1 MRGLDEQNRASDLRR
16 SITRLNR
23 RMRAQRSLDAL
34 SANKLG
40 VLSYLYHRDNSSPGE
55 VAAAEH
61 LQPQSLS
68 KLLAELES
76 EGLTSRSKSQT
87 DRRQS
92 VLTITQ
98 AGRDALKRDMD
109 ERDRWLSLALA
120 TLSDTELHVL
130 QIAAPIIERLAN
142 STVISNAQSEESLL
156 TDKGDR

>member
-1 MRGLDEQNRASDLRR
+1 MTHLDDKNRASDLRR

-23 RMRAQRSLDAL
+23 RMRAQRAFEAL
-34 SANKLG
+34 SANKLS
-40 VLSYLYHRDNSSPGE
+40 VLSYLYHRKSSSPGE

-92 VLTITQ
+92 VLKITQ

-109 ERDRWLSLALA
+109 ERDHWLSLALA

-130 QIAAPIIERLAN
+130 QIAGPIMERLAN
-142 STVISNAQSEESLL
+142 CTVSSSTQSEESSV
-156 TDKGDR
+156 TIKGNR